1 MTYLNSNQLKQ
12 YEDEGF
18 VSPINIFSKEKAKEI
33 RNEIELIEK
42 IMPEELEKSG
52 RYNAHLISPLLDEV
66 THNSKILDAVESL
79 IGKNILVC
87 GTTLFIKNP
96 YEKGFVSYHQDAKYI
111 GLEPHNWVTAWVA
124 ITDSNEKNG
133 CMRMWSGSHKDDL
146 KDHNQMFNEGNLLT
160 RGQTVNNVPKE
171 IPTMM
176 QYNTHINKESMFNTP
191 PVMSIYAVNRSL
203 NWLDSIGGVPE
214 MEIKNRAKAKKLYEE
229 IERNSLFRCPVNQ
242 DDRSMMNIPFVFNDN
257 LDELHFLE
265 FCKDRGLFTLKGHR
279 SVGGFRASIYNAM
292 PEAGVDA
299 LVQAM
304 KDYESK

>member
-33 RNEIELIEK
+33 RNEIEFIEK

-171 IPTMM
+171 KVKPLILKAGQMSLHHPKVVHGSEQNKSNDRRIGFVIQSYIGTNVK
-176 QYNTHINKESMFNTP
+176 QVLGINNVQLARGIDEFNYHKKIGRP
-191 PVMSIYAVNRSL
+191 KSL
-203 NWLDSIGGVPE
+203 MN
-214 MEIKNRAKAKKLYEE
+214 KNDLKLKKLENNNLQE
-229 IERNSLFRCPVNQ
+229 IFYKGSSKQ
-242 DDRSMMNIPFVFNDN
+242 GVF
-257 LDELHFLE
+257 
-265 FCKDRGLFTLKGHR
+265 
-279 SVGGFRASIYNAM
+279 
-292 PEAGVDA
+292 
-299 LVQAM
+299 
-304 KDYESK
+304 